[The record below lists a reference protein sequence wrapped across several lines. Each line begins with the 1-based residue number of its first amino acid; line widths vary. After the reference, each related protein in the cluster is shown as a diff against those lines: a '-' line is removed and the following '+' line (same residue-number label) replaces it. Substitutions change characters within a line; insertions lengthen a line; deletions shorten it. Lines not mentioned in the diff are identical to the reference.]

1 MPPSISREICM
12 NFRLDISR
20 LCKHEF
26 NKFRCGKTCS
36 AITYCSY
43 FAFFLVFFD
52 VGAGHFTYVISSQFR
67 KTANFSDGLKAL
79 FETFVLDSEE
89 QIVD

>member
-12 NFRLDISR
+12 NLRLDISR

-26 NKFRCGKTCS
+26 NKIRSSELIPLSRTVLH
-36 AITYCSY
+36 

-52 VGAGHFTYVISSQFR
+52 VGAGHFT
-67 KTANFSDGLKAL
+67 
-79 FETFVLDSEE
+79 
-89 QIVD
+89 

>member
-26 NKFRCGKTCS
+26 NKFRFGKTYS
-36 AITYCSY
+36 AITYCS
-43 FAFFLVFFD
+43 LLCILSRIFD
-52 VGAGHFTYVISSQFR
+52 VGAGHITYVVSSQFR
-67 KTANFSDGLKAL
+67 KTAIYSDGLETL
-79 FETFVLDSEE
+79 FETSALDSEE